1 MSFNKAT
8 RVCLV
13 GVPRSQISQR
23 AWPFQKN
30 KVKSQLK
37 QKLQAELWL
46 YCLGI
51 SLFPWKIPVKTLQ
64 KRVSTLLSIFQF
76 RLRSDG
82 FVGETLVHAILFDT
96 QLSPDSKRREKG
108 KILFPEGSFPSNNA
122 PICIRKPERPQ
133 KPKEPHNTV
142 RGISTAVSQPWA
154 EDPFCS
160 SPSPARKW
168 QGWPY
173 LEQEI

>member
-8 RVCLV
+8 RICLV

-37 QKLQAELWL
+37 QKLQSELWL

-76 RLRSDG
+76 CLRSDG
-82 FVGETLVHAILFDT
+82 FMGETLVHAILFDT
-96 QLSPDSKRREKG
+96 QLSPIKKEEKKERKSSSLRAAFLATTPPSASENQKDLRNQRSPTTQSEASALLCHTALG
-108 KILFPEGSFPSNNA
+108 RGSFLLFSLP
-122 PICIRKPERPQ
+122 C
-133 KPKEPHNTV
+133 
-142 RGISTAVSQPWA
+142 
-154 EDPFCS
+154 
-160 SPSPARKW
+160 
-168 QGWPY
+168 
-173 LEQEI
+173 